1 MVTDQQVRIL
11 MKAIKSEKTKALAAA
26 KAGMDVKTARK
37 YVQEDRLPS
46 EMEKPHSWR
55 TRSDPFAEVW
65 EEVREKL
72 SASPG
77 FEAKTLFEDLQRSYP
92 GRFSDGQLR
101 TLQRRIKVWRALEG
115 PRREVMFGQVHEPGA
130 LGQSDFTHMDSLKV
144 TIAGQPFDHMIYH
157 FVLTY
162 SNWEAGSVCFSE
174 SFESL
179 SEGLQKALF
188 TLGGVPRVHQT
199 DRLSAAVSNLSER
212 KDFTDSYEAL
222 LRHYGLEG
230 HKGQAGKP
238 NENGDIEQRHHRF
251 KRAMEQTLLLRGSRD
266 FASREDYEAFLR
278 ALFDQLN
285 AGRQE
290 RLAEEMK
297 TLSALPCTRYDS
309 PKQVDA
315 KVHAS
320 STISVQNNV
329 YSVDSRL
336 IGETVRVRFHAETLE
351 VFYAQALVTTLP
363 RLRGKNGSRINYR
376 HVIDSLV
383 RKPGAFDAYRY
394 REELFPTSRF
404 RMAYDALKRSAP
416 DRASKEYLAILQLAA
431 HETEAGVDDA
441 LRRLID
447 TEEAITAAA
456 IEALVKSGQEIA
468 PATDVHIDA
477 VNLDAYDQL
486 LQEATCE
493 EVVQ

>member
-11 MKAIKSEKTKALAAA
+11 MKAMKSEKTKALAAA

-37 YVQEDRLPS
+37 YVKEDRLPS
-46 EMEKPHSWR
+46 ERGKPPVWR
-55 TRSDPFAEVW
+55 TRPDPFVEVW

-72 SASPG
+72 LASPG
-77 FEAKTLFEDLQRSYP
+77 FEAKTLFEDLQRRYP
-92 GRFSDGQLR
+92 GKFSDGQLR

-115 PRREVMFGQVHEPGA
+115 PPQEVMFGQVHEPGA
-130 LGQSDFTHMDSLKV
+130 LGQSDFTHMDSLNV
-144 TIAGQPFDHMIYH
+144 TIAGQPFNHMVYH

-212 KDFTDSYEAL
+212 KDFTDRYEAL

-230 HKGQAGKP
+230 RKIQAGKA

-266 FASREDYEAFLR
+266 FVSREGYEMFL
-278 ALFDQLN
+278 AKLFDQLN
-285 AGRQE
+285 AGRRE
-290 RLAEEMK
+290 RLAGEMK
-297 TLSALPCTRYDS
+297 TLSALPPTRYDI
-309 PKQVDA
+309 PKQVDV
-315 KVHAS
+315 KVNAS

-336 IGETVRVRFHAETLE
+336 IGETVRVRFHAETLD
-351 VFYAQALVTTLP
+351 VFYGQSLVTTLP
-363 RLRGKNGSRINYR
+363 RLRGKKGSRINYR

-383 RKPGAFDAYRY
+383 RKPGAFEAYRY

-416 DRASKEYLAILQLAA
+416 ERASKEYLAILHMAA
-431 HETEAGVDDA
+431 IETEVGVDDA
-441 LRRLID
+441 LRQLID
-447 TEEAITAAA
+447 TEETITAAA
-456 IEALVKSGQEIA
+456 VKTLLESGQDIA
-468 PATDVHIDA
+468 PATDVKIDA
-477 VNLDAYDQL
+477 VDLDDYDQL
-486 LQEATCE
+486 LEAVRCA

>member
-1 MVTDQQVRIL
+1 M
-11 MKAIKSEKTKALAAA
+11 
-26 KAGMDVKTARK
+26 
-37 YVQEDRLPS
+37 
-46 EMEKPHSWR
+46 
-55 TRSDPFAEVW
+55 
-65 EEVREKL
+65 
-72 SASPG
+72 
-77 FEAKTLFEDLQRSYP
+77 
-92 GRFSDGQLR
+92 
-101 TLQRRIKVWRALEG
+101 
-115 PRREVMFGQVHEPGA
+115 
-130 LGQSDFTHMDSLKV
+130 
-144 TIAGQPFDHMIYH
+144 
-157 FVLTY
+157 
-162 SNWEAGSVCFSE
+162 
-174 SFESL
+174 
-179 SEGLQKALF
+179 F

-222 LRHYGLEG
+222 LRHYGLLG

-285 AGRQE
+285 AGRRE

-297 TLSALPCTRYDS
+297 TLSALPSTRYDS

-336 IGETVRVRFHAETLE
+336 IGETVRVRFHAETLD
-351 VFYAQALVTTLP
+351 VFYAQRLVETLP
-363 RLRGKNGSRINYR
+363 RLRGRNRSHINYR
-376 HVIDSLV
+376 HIIDSLV
-383 RKPGAFDAYRY
+383 RKPGAFESYRY

-404 RMAYDALKRSAP
+404 RMAYDALKLSSP
-416 DRASKEYLAILQLAA
+416 ERAHKEYLAILRLAA

-441 LRRLID
+441 LRLLID
-447 TEEAITAAA
+447 TEESITAAGVKT
-456 IEALVKSGQEIA
+456 LVRSGKEIA
-468 PATDVHIDA
+468 PATEVHVDEVDLDVYDRLLHDA
-477 VNLDAYDQL
+477 ACG
-486 LQEATCE
+486 EA
-493 EVVQ
+493 VQ